1 MSLLDQLRHK
11 PVNKGQH
18 QRCDMRAVY
27 IGIRHDN
34 NLMIPQLADIKV
46 LMNTGSECG
55 NHRLDFGVG
64 KNLVQTG
71 FFYVQNLAAQG
82 KDRLRRTASRLLCR
96 AARGIPLY
104 NVNLAIFRIF
114 IRAVCQLAGQGCIF
128 QRSLSSRQIPRPS
141 CRFPCTLR
149 QNGLFY
155 DRLCNGRVLLQEI
168 RQLFAHHAVHSASRL
183 GVSQLLLG
191 LSFKL
196 GILDLDTDDRSQTFT
211 DIISGQVGLVIL

>member
-1 MSLLDQLRHK
+1 
-11 PVNKGQH
+11 
-18 QRCDMRAVY
+18 MRTIH

-46 LMNTGSECG
+46 LMNSGSECG
-55 NHRLDFGVG
+55 NHRLDFGIG

-96 AARGIPLY
+96 AARGITLY
-104 NVNLAIFRIF
+104 DVNLAIFRIF

-128 QRSLSSRQIPRPS
+128 QRSLSSRQIPR
-141 CRFPCTLR
+141 
-149 QNGLFY
+149 
-155 DRLCNGRVLLQEI
+155 QEI

-183 GVSQLLLG
+183 GVSQFLFG
-191 LSFKL
+191 LSLKL
-196 GILDLDTDDRSQTFT
+196 RIFNLDTDDRSQTFT
-211 DIISGQVGLVIL
+211 DIVAGQVGLVIL